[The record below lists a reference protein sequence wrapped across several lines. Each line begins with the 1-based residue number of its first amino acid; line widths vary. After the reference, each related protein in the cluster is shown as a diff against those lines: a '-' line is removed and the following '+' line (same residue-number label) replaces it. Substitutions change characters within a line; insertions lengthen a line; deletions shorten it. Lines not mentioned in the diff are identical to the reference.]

1 MQYSLSEA
9 RNQLSK
15 LAQDALAGE
24 DVVITRNGIP
34 LVRLVKINTPVSM
47 RKPGAW
53 AGLSTAPVDWNVPVS
68 LSKDPDLQK
77 VGLTAVC
84 KSISMSQ
91 MLSPGNLS
99 SNDDAFQH
107 RSTFFRYR
115 SFLPVGQALNDKVV
129 DIADIT
135 DPVMLTRLKRILR

>member
-24 DVVITRNGIP
+24 DVVIARNGIP
-34 LVRLVKINTPVSM
+34 LVRLVKINTPVAM

-53 AGLSTAPVDWNVPVS
+53 ADLPTAAVDWDVPVS

-77 VGLTAVC
+77 V
-84 KSISMSQ
+84 
-91 MLSPGNLS
+91 P
-99 SNDDAFQH
+99 
-107 RSTFFRYR
+107 
-115 SFLPVGQALNDKVV
+115 QALMRASEKARLLAKQTGTPFVVRKSVTPPAGKNPLDDLFDK
-129 DIADIT
+129 
-135 DPVMLTRLKRILR
+135 P

>member
-53 AGLSTAPVDWNVPVS
+53 AGLSTAAVDWNVPVS

-77 VGLTAVC
+77 V
-84 KSISMSQ
+84 
-91 MLSPGNLS
+91 P
-99 SNDDAFQH
+99 
-107 RSTFFRYR
+107 
-115 SFLPVGQALNDKVV
+115 QALMRAAEKARQLAVQTGTPFVV
-129 DIADIT
+129 RKSDAPPATVI
-135 DPVMLTRLKRILR
+135 KQK